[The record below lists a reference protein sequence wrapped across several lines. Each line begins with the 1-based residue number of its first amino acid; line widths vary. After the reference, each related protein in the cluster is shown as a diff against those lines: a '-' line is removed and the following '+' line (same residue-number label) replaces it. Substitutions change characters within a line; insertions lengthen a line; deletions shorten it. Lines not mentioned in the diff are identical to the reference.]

1 MRPYRTAVAGQMREK
16 LTTLPAR
23 ALYGRRKQIVEPVI
37 GQIKAGR
44 GFRGRAA
51 LPHAWV
57 SIISARARPF
67 VSKNSLIEPFISENK
82 RAVIILGFDH

>member
-1 MRPYRTAVAGQMREK
+1 MRPYRTALAEQMREK

-44 GFRGRAA
+44 GFRRMSFRDRAKA
-51 LPHAWV
+51 AAAQLVQDSLFPRIV
-57 SIISARARPF
+57 S
-67 VSKNSLIEPFISENK
+67 
-82 RAVIILGFDH
+82 